1 MENTKQEKAGDTPTR
16 KCIKC
21 GLYSEDLTLFA
32 QSKQAKYGR
41 RNMCYA
47 CAYKKNK
54 DNPKTKDWK
63 TDHQTKKR
71 YGIDAV
77 TYKNRMSTS
86 NCCEICGKTEELCYD
101 HCHDTMEFRGILCR
115 GCNRSLGQ
123 LGDNVEGIK
132 KVLSYLTKHIDTAEK

>member
-1 MENTKQEKAGDTPTR
+1 MENTKQEKVGDIPTR
-16 KCIKC
+16 KCIEC
-21 GLYSEDLTLFA
+21 GLHSEDLTLFA
-32 QSKQAKYGR
+32 QSQQAKYGR
-41 RNMCYA
+41 RNLCYN
-47 CAYKKNK
+47 CSYKRNK
-54 DNPKTKDWK
+54 ANPKMKDWK

-71 YGIDAV
+71 YGVDAV
-77 TYKNRMSTS
+77 TYKQRMSTS